1 MTPFTQIC
9 RKRNTITEQGNEFLD
24 SIGLLVHDYGEE
36 VWFHT
41 VDDQRSVT
49 GMLRLVQPDPNWGS
63 SWRAF
68 MVQDAVVEHK
78 GMGKY
83 LYGAAIEF
91 AYSYGLPI
99 MPYRKLTEGGVRYS
113 SPDSQRIWNYLYTHS
128 LPHQRLRFEDADSPS
143 IPRHSIARSLLTGI
157 EALDHAYRIAG
168 LPDGLYEA
176 FLKRGE
182 EWVSGHGIH
191 HSEVFMAGHDL
202 WKRKGLALA
211 DS

>member
-1 MTPFTQIC
+1 MTIITNTQP
-9 RKRNTITEQGNEFLD
+9 KRSTTIGIENNPLD

-41 VDDQRSVT
+41 IDDQCSVT

-91 AYSYGLPI
+91 AHSYGLPI
-99 MPYRKLTEGGVRYS
+99 MPYRKRTEDGVKYS
-113 SPDSQRIWNYLYTHS
+113 SADSQRIWNYLYTHS
-128 LPHQRLRFEDADSPS
+128 LPHQRLRFEDGYNPS
-143 IPRHSIARSLLTGI
+143 IPSHNIARSLLTGV
-157 EALDHAYRIAG
+157 EALDHAYRMKG

-182 EWVSGHGIH
+182 EWVLKYGVH